1 MNYEYK
7 DGVSVEDCPFCASS
21 WGPPQPEQH
30 AASGRWSVGCMNA
43 HCGANS
49 GWCDTE
55 AEAIALWNK
64 RPNAIAHWL
73 VEAEGKSGDR
83 RERGRPKG

>member
-1 MNYEYK
+1 MKYEYK

-64 RPNAIAHWL
+64 RPNAAM
-73 VEAEGKSGDR
+73 SG
-83 RERGRPKG
+83 EPKASPLDGTVMQED